1 MRRVAIYTRRSTD
14 EDNQPFSI
22 DAQRAGLHRH
32 VDARDDA
39 TIVAEYTDDASGATL
54 NRPGLQNALHAA
66 RAGRFDVLLVYRLD
80 RLSRRQRDLLKLLAD
95 LDEVGVAFESATES
109 IDTSSAV
116 GKLNIQMLGM
126 FAEFERNTIIDRVKA
141 GTAAKAAKGRWVGGR
156 TPYGYT
162 TDPATQKLTPQPDEA
177 PVLQEIF
184 RLYTRSRLGTRAIA
198 DALNQRG
205 LTTRAGKP
213 WSGVIIGRMLD
224 NPAYVG
230 DIAYRDVYV
239 PDAHPAL
246 IDRDIFAKAQTVAAA
261 RTDRTTHRAMSDSD
275 YYLTGLIACPE
286 CGHRY
291 IGTAATGK
299 TRRYR
304 YYTCY
309 HRIRYG
315 PKGCQ
320 ARRLPAD
327 VLDQLVLQALADFYA
342 NADTLLAAA
351 IERAHTQHHADAL
364 QHRRELDA
372 TTAQIRTKNVAI
384 DKYLTAFETGTLDDT
399 TAGTRLRALRNEIE
413 QLRARHAEL
422 EDQLNNVP
430 TAPPPGTIDRLRQH
444 LTTVINSGS
453 HAERKA
459 TIEAL
464 VAEIKITNEGVI
476 PVFRIPNQPPTGAPA
491 TTSGNTDPRQVRAM
505 KPSVGLRGLEPLT
518 HTARRR
524 QRLCATASRVP
535 RRPGDDDQR

>member
-22 DAQRAGLHRH
+22 DAQRGGLHRH
-32 VDARDDA
+32 VDTRDDA
-39 TIVAEYTDDASGATL
+39 TIVAEYSDDASGATL
-54 NRPGLQNALHAA
+54 NRPGLQNALRAA
-66 RAGRFDVLLVYRLD
+66 RAGRFDILLVYRLD

-109 IDTSSAV
+109 IDTSSSV

-162 TDPATQKLTPQPDEA
+162 VDRDTQKLTPCSDEEF
-177 PVLQEIF
+177 VVREVF
-184 RLYTRSRLGTRAIA
+184 RLYVECRLGTRAVA
-198 DALNQRG
+198 DELNQRG

-213 WSGVIIGRMLD
+213 WSGAIIGRILD
-224 NPAYVG
+224 NPAYAG

-246 IDRDIFAKAQTVAAA
+246 IDRDTFTKAQAIADA

-275 YYLTGLIACPE
+275 YYLTGLIRCPAC
-286 CGHRY
+286 GNRY

-315 PKGCQ
+315 TNGCQ

-327 VLDQLVLQALADFYA
+327 ILDQLVLDALADFYA
-342 NADTLLAAA
+342 KADTLLAAA
-351 IERAHTQHHADAL
+351 LQRAHDQHHQDAAH
-364 QHRRELDA
+364 QRQELDA
-372 TTAQIRTKNVAI
+372 LTTQIRAKNTAI

-399 TAGTRLRALRNEIE
+399 TAGARLRQLRVEIE
-413 QLRARHAEL
+413 HLRARHGAL
-422 EDQLNNVP
+422 EDHLKDVP
-430 TAPPPGTIDRLRQH
+430 TAPPPGTIERLRLH
-444 LTTVINSGS
+444 LAEVIGSGS
-453 HAERKA
+453 QAERKA

-464 VAEIKITNEGVI
+464 VAEIKITDEGVI
-476 PVFRIPNQPPTGAPA
+476 PVFRIPNQPTGIPA
-491 TTSGNTDPRQVRAM
+491 TTSGNTEPPQVRAM
-505 KPSVGLRGLEPLT
+505 QPSVEPWGLEPQTPALQ
-518 HTARRR
+518 R
-524 QRLCATASRVP
+524 QCSAS
-535 RRPGDDDQR
+535 